1 MIVRSVE
8 DLRAVVAKKAGTREF
23 YRAAVLGLPWSF
35 SCPLHPPVKAAE
47 FLSAWPEVRAW
58 AQAWL
63 RPSPYWTVETT
74 VRQVGRGTRVGQST
88 LPHFPSRV
96 CIASVEQA
104 LGFLRDEKAFQAYA
118 HAVRPLVTAFPALEP
133 VCLTPAFRK
142 AVEEEP
148 SLPAALLEVARYFAE
163 GSRTDC
169 YLRELDI
176 PHVDTKFIERHR
188 DLTARVFSALYPDRG
203 VKDFASLCGHLHWH
217 VHPVE
222 PYIYVRSLDPS
233 LTFGGM
239 SVCQVT
245 AEQLAMLRVPV
256 ARVFVTENKVN
267 GAVFPHVKGAII
279 LYGAGKSIT
288 GPAMDQVSWLHA
300 VPELDYWG
308 DLDRDGFDML
318 SRFRAMFPQT
328 RSMLMTEAVFS
339 RCREFAVL
347 DEGTAAAEPPAR
359 LTDEEQSCWHALQAS
374 APGGMRLE
382 QEKIPMHELTS
393 WLAYCIRRK
402 RATMKGEYGKGSGDI
417 VFGEKDEG

>member
-142 AVEEEP
+142 AVGGFAGGRTVFCGRQP
-148 SLPAALLEVARYFAE
+148 HGLLSARAGYPARGYEIHRAAQ
-163 GSRTDC
+163 GS
-169 YLRELDI
+169 
-176 PHVDTKFIERHR
+176 HG
-188 DLTARVFSALYPDRG
+188 ARVF
-203 VKDFASLCGHLHWH
+203 C
-217 VHPVE
+217 
-222 PYIYVRSLDPS
+222 
-233 LTFGGM
+233 
-239 SVCQVT
+239 
-245 AEQLAMLRVPV
+245 
-256 ARVFVTENKVN
+256 
-267 GAVFPHVKGAII
+267 
-279 LYGAGKSIT
+279 
-288 GPAMDQVSWLHA
+288 A
-300 VPELDYWG
+300 VPG
-308 DLDRDGFDML
+308 
-318 SRFRAMFPQT
+318 
-328 RSMLMTEAVFS
+328 
-339 RCREFAVL
+339 
-347 DEGTAAAEPPAR
+347 
-359 LTDEEQSCWHALQAS
+359 
-374 APGGMRLE
+374 
-382 QEKIPMHELTS
+382 
-393 WLAYCIRRK
+393 
-402 RATMKGEYGKGSGDI
+402 
-417 VFGEKDEG
+417 